1 MHIRKSVVKSVNL
14 DDRLDDEFF
23 DVADSEIEFDE
34 NSLAAEPFF
43 EYDSKRG
50 SCSFTGHRN
59 LSPEEIRN
67 LVPRLKSTVLYLVS
81 QGVKDFHC
89 GGAIGFDTIAATV
102 VYDVS
107 REHKNIRLILE
118 IPYENQCRGWSE
130 TNLRFY
136 DFIKSNA
143 HEINIHGENPKNREQ
158 AVKLLL
164 SRNRIMI
171 DKSHYCVCY
180 LKDIDAK
187 KGGTAYTVNYAKL
200 HDLQIINL
208 AEQE

>member
-1 MHIRKSVVKSVNL
+1 MVKYVNF
-14 DDRLDDEFF
+14 DDRFDDEFF
-23 DVADSEIEFDE
+23 EISESEIELYNLYLSE
-34 NSLAAEPFF
+34 EPFL
-43 EYDSKRG
+43 EYDNKRI

-59 LSPEEIRN
+59 LSLEQTRD
-67 LVPRLKSTVLYLVS
+67 LVPRLKSTVLYLIS
-81 QGVKDFHC
+81 LGVREFHC
-89 GGAIGFDTIAATV
+89 GGAIGFDTLAATV

-107 REHKNIRLILE
+107 RQHKDIRLVLE
-118 IPYENQCRGWSE
+118 LPYENQCLNWSRE
-130 TNLRFY
+130 NRRFY

-171 DKSHYCVCY
+171 DKSHYCICY
-180 LKDIDAK
+180 LRNEEAK

-200 HDLQIINL
+200 HDVQIINL
-208 AEQE
+208 AE